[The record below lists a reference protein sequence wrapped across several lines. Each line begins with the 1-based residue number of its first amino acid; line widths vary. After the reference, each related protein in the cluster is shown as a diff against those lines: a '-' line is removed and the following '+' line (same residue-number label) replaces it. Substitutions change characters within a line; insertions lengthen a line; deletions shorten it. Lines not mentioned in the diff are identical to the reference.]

1 VEASVEP
8 VPPKLVVRGPFRLM
22 VMVPELVTVG
32 LVTVRKEFPDA
43 TVTEVTVPDVAGEAQ
58 DRVPA
63 PLVVRI

>member
-1 VEASVEP
+1 
-8 VPPKLVVRGPFRLM
+8 M